1 MSTRAVAPGLVHP
14 IQHAAVTW
22 NQVARV
28 LDAESTFQARFEKIA
43 HLGHQRKHHACRNQL
58 RDPTLAM
65 QKRRAQSGQSGRP
78 DPAGQAGPSLARAD
92 RRCQLGP
99 TQAPADQVGTGVGGP
114 DYRDQPQRQGP
125 VEIGAQPQEGQA
137 GRPQICRAGAVP
149 QDGRDL
155 SQGSESVD
163 EYQPLVATGLRTPT
177 VTQRVSRSLTPKGST
192 TQSATLV
199 STDFWFYEA
208 DVVLLYDDDEDGYFY
223 GVDLL
228 FDADTFYDVADVY
241 AVVYLSYE
249 GGPWNEYAATEDFSI
264 FGSSPNDEYVLVTEL
279 RSGYPTGEYDLLI
292 ELFDAFDGS
301 FLASFGPQDT
311 SELSFLPLEDFN
323 RDAPGFDTPTGCCE
337 RCSRA
342 FWPLRAAHGSLRQQL
357 LRPSASRRESP
368 DTQEPP
374 TRTCRRA
381 VQRRSG
387 APSRCSGWI
396 PPIRMAREIRRPC

>member
-1 MSTRAVAPGLVHP
+1 MSRNSGSIYRGVCFGFTIVTILLLASANAIAEPGGEATTQEPRRSVSL
-14 IQHAAVTW
+14 
-22 NQVARV
+22 
-28 LDAESTFQARFEKIA
+28 
-43 HLGHQRKHHACRNQL
+43 HLKE
-58 RDPTLAM
+58 
-65 QKRRAQSGQSGRP
+65 
-78 DPAGQAGPSLARAD
+78 
-92 RRCQLGP
+92 
-99 TQAPADQVGTGVGGP
+99 GGP
-114 DYRDQPQRQGP
+114 
-125 VEIGAQPQEGQA
+125 A
-137 GRPQICRAGAVP
+137 
-149 QDGRDL
+149 DGRDL
-155 SQGSESVD
+155 SQGSQSVD

-323 RDAPGFDTPTGCCE
+323 RDAPGFDTPVTVSQGGGG
-337 RCSRA
+337 
-342 FWPLRAAHGSLRQQL
+342 AAGLWLLILLAAL
-357 LRPSASRRESP
+357 LRRSRL
-368 DTQEPP
+368 
-374 TRTCRRA
+374 
-381 VQRRSG
+381 G
-387 APSRCSGWI
+387 G
-396 PPIRMAREIRRPC
+396 